1 MLRTYF
7 RASHILVKALSL
19 RASPKTIFFPSVSL
33 YKFNLVIFFLIM
45 LRNVIFLLKIKT
57 FSYNI
62 FRSQSPLPSSPSR
75 SSPPSNSVPLFC
87 LSLENK
93 QEIKTLARTEF
104 LKIKHEKHIHTCNA
118 TPPKKTPQHWKHN
131 IQVKDWQGEKCP
143 SKAI

>member
-19 RASPKTIFFPSVSL
+19 RASPKTNFFQVYLCTSL
-33 YKFNLVIFFLIM
+33 IFFLIM

-93 QEIKTLARTEF
+93 QEIKTLTRTEF

-118 TPPKKTPQHWKHN
+118 TPPPKKNTQHWKHN